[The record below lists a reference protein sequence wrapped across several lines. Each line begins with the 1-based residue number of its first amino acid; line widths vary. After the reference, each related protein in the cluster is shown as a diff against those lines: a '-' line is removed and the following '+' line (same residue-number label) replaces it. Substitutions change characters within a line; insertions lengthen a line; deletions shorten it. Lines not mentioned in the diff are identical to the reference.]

1 MVFTKYCK
9 PVICIERGLT
19 FLKLTHRGTYINYT
33 PAVVPNPVT
42 FCLNLVTSM
51 EQTNGYL
58 YRQSEKPLIMKIKKN
73 IALSDTGFVFNPSTG
88 DSFSVNPIGLEILR
102 KLKEN
107 EPFDKIKEHILTTYS
122 TDSDTVEKDF
132 YDFTKMLE
140 QLQLTES
147 DAR

>member
-1 MVFTKYCK
+1 MQ
-9 PVICIERGLT
+9 
-19 FLKLTHRGTYINYT
+19 HGTYISHT
-33 PAVVPNPVT
+33 LPRVPNPVT

>member
-1 MVFTKYCK
+1 M
-9 PVICIERGLT
+9 
-19 FLKLTHRGTYINYT
+19 
-33 PAVVPNPVT
+33 
-42 FCLNLVTSM
+42 
-51 EQTNGYL
+51 
-58 YRQSEKPLIMKIKKN
+58 MKIKKN

-102 KLKEN
+102 KLKDN
-107 EPFDKIKEHILTTYS
+107 EPHEKIKQYIMDAYS

-140 QLQLTES
+140 QLQLTEA